1 MRNRFMLAAALV
13 CVTALGG
20 CASFAQSP
28 ASVQGNVSAA
38 VTDTQTVATGAV
50 TIATDI
56 AKALLAITAPITQ
69 IVGLAG
75 GL

>member
-1 MRNRFMLAAALV
+1 MRNRFAVAALCCAV
-13 CVTALGG
+13 SLGG

-28 ASVQGNVSAA
+28 ASVQGNVAAA
-38 VTDTQTVATGAV
+38 VTDTQTVATGTV

-69 IVGLAG
+69 IVGMGVSL
-75 GL
+75 